1 MRHSALRRIV
11 GLMAILAFLTAPL
24 NASMMMPMA
33 MQAAT
38 AAVVSGGSGETPPC
52 DGCDH
57 GEMTLRDCMAMCASS
72 TFTVPRVE
80 GIAVVPLPSERSE
93 RPTLMHAGL
102 VVSPEPHPP
111 KGLPR

>member
-72 TFTVPRVE
+72 LFTVPRADV
-80 GIAVVPLPSERSE
+80 IAAVPLRSK
-93 RPTLMHAGL
+93 RPALPALMRAGL
-102 VVSPEPHPP
+102 DVSPEPHPP
-111 KGLPR
+111 KLSR

>member
-11 GLMAILAFLTAPL
+11 GLMAILAFLAAPL

-38 AAVVSGGSGETPPC
+38 AAVVSDGSGETPPC

-57 GEMTLRDCMAMCASS
+57 GQMALRDCMAMCASS
-72 TFTVPRVE
+72 LFTVPRAEV
-80 GIAVVPLPSERSE
+80 IADVPLRSK
-93 RPTLMHAGL
+93 RPALPALMRAGL
-102 VVSPEPHPP
+102 DVSPEPHPP
-111 KGLPR
+111 KLSR

>member
-24 NASMMMPMA
+24 NASVMMPMA

-38 AAVVSGGSGETPPC
+38 AAIVSGGSGETPPC

-72 TFTVPRVE
+72 LFTVRRADV
-80 GIAVVPLPSERSE
+80 IADDPLRSE
-93 RPTLMHAGL
+93 RPALPALMRAGL
-102 VVSPEPHPP
+102 DVSPEPHPP
-111 KGLPR
+111 KLSR

>member
-11 GLMAILAFLTAPL
+11 GLMAILAFLAAPL

-72 TFTVPRVE
+72 LFTVPRAE
-80 GIAVVPLPSERSE
+80 EIADVPLRSA
-93 RPTLMHAGL
+93 RPALPALMRAGL
-102 VVSPEPHPP
+102 DVSPEPHPP
-111 KGLPR
+111 KLSR